1 MTWTPK
7 LTSTPTLVVM
17 GTGAGQHSGSDGG
30 GRGRGSGGG
39 GDDDSGGS
47 GGGGGGGGGGSDS
60 NADIIDL
67 TKGSKASN
75 KEIAAAV
82 DKVMLNDESVHR
94 LLLGDPSLATIRDA
108 VGKSLVAAGHT
119 SFRSNAQ
126 VRGERECCLCGYC
139 WETVWC
145 QVEVALLS
153 QTRC

>member
-17 GTGAGQHSGSDGG
+17 GAGAGQHSGSDGG

-60 NADIIDL
+60 DADIIDL

-75 KEIAAAV
+75 EEIAAAV
-82 DKVMLNDESVHR
+82 DEVMLNDASVHR
-94 LLLGDPSLATIRDA
+94 LLGDPTLATIRDA

-126 VRGERECCLCGYC
+126 VRGERECCLCGFC